1 MVTLDAAQK
10 QNNMKTTPFKMK
22 NSALAKMA
30 KTAGSP
36 LNNKY
41 IKALKE
47 ASKGSNFTTAIQRA
61 QVSLDESRK
70 KEKKKK

>member
-1 MVTLDAAQK
+1 LDAVQK
-10 QNNMKTTPFKMK
+10 QNKKMNTPFKMK

-47 ASKGSNFTTAIQRA
+47 ASKGSNLTTAIQRA

-70 KEKKKK
+70 QEKKKK

>member
-1 MVTLDAAQK
+1 
-10 QNNMKTTPFKMK
+10 MKTAPFKLK
-22 NSALAKMA
+22 SGNKPDIAKMA

-41 IKALKE
+41 LKALKE